1 VKSGGAQFIGATMHQ
16 HSLDSMAQFRS
27 RYLDA
32 RRQEPLT
39 VIDLGSADLNGSY
52 RELFAMPPWRY
63 LGVDLVAGEN
73 VDIVLRDPYRWRE
86 IRSESVD
93 VVVSGQTFEHTEFF
107 WETMLEIARVLKPR
121 GMCCIIAPSCG
132 PEHRFSRDC
141 WRIFADGFSAVA
153 RYAGLEVVDV
163 QTQWED
169 LPDYDLESNK
179 WHDSV
184 LIARKPVLSFGTK
197 LRWQIHACLRRLVPP
212 PAPAPETIIQI
223 FHSQDGSHSEA
234 NSVTTR
240 IGHEV
245 WKDVSIALPRGAGA
259 APLRI
264 DFMSDQM
271 VIDVASIE
279 VATKASTLFRANDLE
294 SFKGIV
300 LAGDARPIAHP
311 EYFRFRV
318 TGIDPQL
325 ILPRLP
331 PPPPDD
337 TIEVRLRVRVTAPDR
352 SNAPEKKNAAP

>member
-1 VKSGGAQFIGATMHQ
+1 
-16 HSLDSMAQFRS
+16 MAQFRS

-32 RRQEPLT
+32 RRNEPLT

-52 RELFAMPPWRY
+52 RALFALPPWRY

-86 IRSESVD
+86 LGSESID

-184 LIARKPVLSFGTK
+184 LIARKPVRSFATR
-197 LRWQIHACLRRLVPP
+197 LRWQIYSGLRRFVRPP
-212 PAPAPETIIQI
+212 PPAPETIIQI
-223 FHSQDGSHSEA
+223 FHSRDGNHSEA
-234 NSVTTR
+234 DSVTAR
-240 IGHEV
+240 VGHES
-245 WKDVSIALPRGAGA
+245 WKEISIPLPAGAGA

-264 DFMSDQM
+264 DFMSDLT

-279 VATKASTLFRANDLE
+279 VATKTATLFRARDPQG
-294 SFKGIV
+294 FKAIA
-300 LAGDARPIAHP
+300 LAGDAQLMPQA
-311 EYFRFRV
+311 EYLRLKV

-325 ILPRLP
+325 ILPVLPNVPAEEIIEVKLRLRISPANRLP
-331 PPPPDD
+331 ALE
-337 TIEVRLRVRVTAPDR
+337 T
-352 SNAPEKKNAAP
+352 KNAAP